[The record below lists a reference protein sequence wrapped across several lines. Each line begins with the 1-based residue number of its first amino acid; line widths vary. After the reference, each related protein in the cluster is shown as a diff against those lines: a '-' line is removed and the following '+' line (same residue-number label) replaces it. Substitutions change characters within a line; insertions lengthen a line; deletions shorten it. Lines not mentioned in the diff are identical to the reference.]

1 MKPLPIEEARK
12 RTADT
17 YARMRVSD
25 ATTAKINANILA
37 AADRG
42 ERTTEATVTED
53 ELEAVRQRYEGEGYA
68 VGRMPGSVFY
78 SRVCL
83 SFRW

>member
-12 RTADT
+12 RTANT
-17 YARMRVSD
+17 YERMRVSD
-25 ATTAKINANILA
+25 ATTAKINANIAA

-42 ERTTEATVTED
+42 ERTAEATVSED
-53 ELEAVRQRYEGEGYA
+53 EFEAVRQRYEDEGYA
-68 VGRMPGSVFY
+68 VGRLPGSVFS
-78 SRVCL
+78 SRVYL